1 MKLSI
6 EGTPEEIKN
15 ALQAICGSEEREKLK
30 LDVAVVGG
38 KVNEM
43 LANKI
48 KPSTNQ
54 IYTEDDETGISS
66 GTITTNKLNIKN
78 GNQFIEMTP
87 GKISVSGDLITL
99 NGKPINHR

>member
-6 EGTPEEIKN
+6 EGAPEEIKN
-15 ALQAICGSEEREKLK
+15 ALQAICGSEEREGLR
-30 LDVAVVGG
+30 LDVATIGN

-48 KPSTNQ
+48 KSSTNRTH
-54 IYTEDDETGISS
+54 IEDDETGILS

-78 GNQFIEMTP
+78 GKQFIEMTP
-87 GKISVSGDLITL
+87 GKISISGDHIKL
-99 NGKPINHR
+99 NGKPISHR